1 LKNSFAF
8 QLQLFIVSLSVV
20 LHNMKISKIVLAIGV
35 ATIFAV
41 LAGTFAI
48 PNSAF
53 AQQADS
59 IIVGCADLTNT
70 PDPNQDA
77 PADGT
82 ALHYAVITN
91 NQVIATEVIKDD
103 AQGNQRGWDP
113 NGMTYLFQIQSVSNL
128 DLNSVVVAHTND
140 PANFSNCNVNW
151 IGTFQ
156 PQQPQPPAPAP
167 EGTLLKPSNMTTPSN
182 ATSQ

>member
-1 LKNSFAF
+1 MLQMTNSKTVLALELATFWAFLAGNFAF
-8 QLQLFIVSLSVV
+8 
-20 LHNMKISKIVLAIGV
+20 
-35 ATIFAV
+35 
-41 LAGTFAI
+41 

-53 AQQADS
+53 SQQADS
-59 IIVGCADLTNT
+59 IIVSCADLTNT
-70 PDPNQDA
+70 PNPDQDA

-91 NQVIATEVIKDD
+91 NQVRATEVIKDD
-103 AQGNQRGWDP
+103 AQGNQRGWNPD
-113 NGMTYLFQIQSVSNL
+113 GMTYIFQIQSISNL

-156 PQQPQPPAPAP
+156 TQQPQPSTAPP
-167 EGTLLKPSNMTTPSN
+167 EGTLLKPFNMT
-182 ATSQ
+182 SQ

>member
-1 LKNSFAF
+1 MKFLLATGWAT
-8 QLQLFIVSLSVV
+8 LF
-20 LHNMKISKIVLAIGV
+20 
-35 ATIFAV
+35 TV

-70 PDPNQDA
+70 PTPNRDA

-91 NQVIATEVIKDD
+91 NQVGATEVIKDD
-103 AQGNQRGWDP
+103 AQGNQRGWNPD
-113 NGMTYLFQIQSVSNL
+113 GMTYIFQIQSVSNL

-156 PQQPQPPAPAP
+156 TEQLQPPTAPP
-167 EGTLLKPSNMTTPSN
+167 EEPAFKPSNMTTPSN